1 MRIICKPIARRV
13 RNSDY
18 KIVEKIEFSEL
29 YVRCRNTRSHPILK
43 SVFQSNNCDLS
54 TPPLI
59 QMESHIKK
67 FFNALS
73 IFETLLPRNMYVHHV
88 QVFLFITS
96 KHSVT
101 YREIEKKFQ
110 VTNASA
116 SRTVHTLA
124 ENPPRHRKNCL
135 KLVEIY
141 IHPEEG
147 R

>member
-1 MRIICKPIARRV
+1 MISP
-13 RNSDY
+13 
-18 KIVEKIEFSEL
+18 
-29 YVRCRNTRSHPILK
+29 P
-43 SVFQSNNCDLS
+43 
-54 TPPLI
+54 PPLI

-141 IHPEEG
+141 IDPEEG
-147 R
+147 RRYRVRVNAAGKALYKSMDFLE